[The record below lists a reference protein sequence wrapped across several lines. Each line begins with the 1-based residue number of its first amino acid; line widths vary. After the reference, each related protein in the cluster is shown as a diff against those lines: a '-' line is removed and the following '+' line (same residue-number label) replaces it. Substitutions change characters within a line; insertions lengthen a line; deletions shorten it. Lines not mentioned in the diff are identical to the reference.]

1 VTGVGLAQ
9 GVDPVYER
17 ILLPITSAD
26 TPGVF
31 GALWT
36 TEVWVRN
43 DSDQP
48 VAIFPLTITD
58 ATNPPKSTWPLA
70 IFRPPPD
77 APPGQFIYVSRDR
90 ADAVRFN
97 VRVFDANQTD
107 RGFGVEIPVVRERGF
122 FHDRLVLFNIPTGA
136 ETRAAL
142 RVYGTPDSNGGQVR
156 LRIFDTNGSE
166 PVVDVPMRLQS
177 RVPLFYN
184 PVYAQILSLTT
195 MFPAIRTL
203 ERVRVEL
210 TIEQGSFDIWAF
222 VTLTSNVT
230 NAITTVTPQ

>member
-1 VTGVGLAQ
+1 MSSRWLCLNFLSLVCVTGVGLAQ

-90 ADAVRFN
+90 AHALRFN
-97 VRVFDANQTD
+97 LHVIDANQTD
-107 RGFGVEIPVVRERGF
+107 GVF
-122 FHDRLVLFNIPTGA
+122 
-136 ETRAAL
+136 
-142 RVYGTPDSNGGQVR
+142 
-156 LRIFDTNGSE
+156 
-166 PVVDVPMRLQS
+166 
-177 RVPLFYN
+177 
-184 PVYAQILSLTT
+184 
-195 MFPAIRTL
+195 
-203 ERVRVEL
+203 
-210 TIEQGSFDIWAF
+210 W
-222 VTLTSNVT
+222 VTLPVFLECW
-230 NAITTVTPQ
+230 